1 MERDDGFADPG
12 SLMQYFTEYPDWG
25 PLEQRMPDFVHGNI
39 LDVGCGAGRHA
50 LHLQNLGFEV
60 VGIDKS
66 PLAIEVAKQ
75 RGLRQAYRH
84 FARRTRAEQHPLS
97 HAHAAVRFHHH
108 DGPQYRTSPRIE
120 RRKKDLRA
128 FHRITTPD
136 ARIIGT
142 TRDPHDTTDPDHLA
156 YQARNRRQGRMSGQ
170 IRFRIRHRKLASD
183 WMYYLFLSEEE
194 FRELVHG
201 TGWRLED
208 RKGRLWIRQRRL
220 ELAAAVGDHANN
232 SRKLRKLELMDNR
245 SHPGDAYHL
254 LFLEGLRCWSGLA
267 SICWLGNYEIP

>member
-1 MERDDGFADPG
+1 MHNNTLQNDAFGTALMDCFHGKETYYIVERDDGFADPG
-12 SLMQYFTEYPDWG
+12 SLTQYFTEYPDWG
-25 PLEQRMPDFVHGNI
+25 PLEQRMPNFVHGNT

-50 LHLQNLGFEV
+50 LHLQSLGFEV

-75 RGLRQAYRH
+75 RGLRQAYAISLDEL
-84 FARRTRAEQHPLS
+84 ARNSIPYLTLMRPFGSIIMMGHNIGLLHGLNE
-97 HAHAAVRFHHH
+97 
-108 DGPQYRTSPRIE
+108 G
-120 RRKKDLRA
+120 RKILRA

-156 YQARNRRQGRMSGQ
+156 YQARNRSEGRMSGQ

-201 TGWRLED
+201 TGWRLETTV
-208 RKGRLWIRQRRL
+208 KGDCGFG
-220 ELAAAVGDHANN
+220 EGSYLAVLC
-232 SRKLRKLELMDNR
+232 KE
-245 SHPGDAYHL
+245 
-254 LFLEGLRCWSGLA
+254 
-267 SICWLGNYEIP
+267 